1 VGGIELDHVQIA
13 APPGCENA
21 ARSFYGALLGM
32 AEVPK
37 PDALAGRGGVW
48 FQSGSLQLHVGVEEG
63 FAPAL
68 KAHPAFSVPDASL
81 DELFERLAVAG
92 VDVAWDDALAPLRRF
107 YAADPWGNRIELL
120 GR

>member
-1 VGGIELDHVQIA
+1 VRGIELDHVQIA

-21 ARSFYGALLGM
+21 ARNFYGGLLGM
-32 AEVPK
+32 TEVPK
-37 PDALAGRGGVW
+37 PAALASRGGVW
-48 FQSGSLQLHVGVEEG
+48 FQSGSLQLHVGVEQP
-63 FAPAL
+63 FSPAL
-68 KAHPAFSVPDASL
+68 KAHPAFSVPDGVL
-81 DELFERLAVAG
+81 DSLFERLAVAG